1 MIYCS
6 IFLHNHFII
15 QVIPREKPFSFRQK
29 VTNFNVEKRKELN
42 WRNSTWCQ
50 WWGCA
55 GRRRENKHHQRAHVG
70 YPSGRLWGSHHCK
83 EGPRPEFCTARGKW
97 KWWINTPNNIRLIED
112 VTSLYT
118 IITLIIQL
126 QWYKMKQF
134 NMGMP
139 AVFWLSLA
147 LESWRD
153 KHNINWKIYAAN
165 ALVWCLP
172 ECRQK
177 NHIEAHL
184 WTPNQ
189 KMKKPPI
196 NIRYWNQCG
205 CERERWYHKEQLM
218 EGLQGRREAGSKRAE
233 HTSCSWSLLRPCS
246 CQKHTKP
253 S

>member
-97 KWWINTPNNIRLIED
+97 KWWINTHKQHKTHRRCDLVICYYYVNNTASMIQDE
-112 VTSLYT
+112 T
-118 IITLIIQL
+118 IQYGNACCFLVVSCL
-126 QWYKMKQF
+126 RK
-134 NMGMP
+134 
-139 AVFWLSLA
+139 
-147 LESWRD
+147 LER
-153 KHNINWKIYAAN
+153 
-165 ALVWCLP
+165 
-172 ECRQK
+172 
-177 NHIEAHL
+177 
-184 WTPNQ
+184 
-189 KMKKPPI
+189 
-196 NIRYWNQCG
+196 
-205 CERERWYHKEQLM
+205 
-218 EGLQGRREAGSKRAE
+218 
-233 HTSCSWSLLRPCS
+233 
-246 CQKHTKP
+246 
-253 S
+253 